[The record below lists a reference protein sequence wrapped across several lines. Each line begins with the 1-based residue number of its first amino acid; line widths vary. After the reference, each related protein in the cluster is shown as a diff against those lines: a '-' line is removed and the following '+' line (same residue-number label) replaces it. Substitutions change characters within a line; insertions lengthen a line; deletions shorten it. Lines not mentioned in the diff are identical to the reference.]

1 MRSRFL
7 KHSDVQIILQRLGL
21 PLIDLAY
28 GQPLQTI
35 EEDDHESEHVVVPVE
50 VVDVDAEPSVSTEST
65 LQQFGA
71 QLVAAAAAGDPGHGP
86 GGGGG
91 GDGVLCRVERMPK
104 NKWGLGRLPQKDLCV
119 MTETD
124 FRNMTHARA
133 AVVGAQACKSLA
145 KTTHALAQL
154 RKLKRQALAQVT
166 KTSKQMKLAQDS
178 QSQPQ
183 PSSLELVVAKSGKRL
198 TSASILALGIRRN
211 LTHIAAAD
219 VGALLLRDLSG
230 STVLRAEV
238 RTGASVNACMKEF
251 ADNALAKLR
260 APPAAD
266 GDGGHDHA
274 HVSDD
279 DLADLSYSGEWHL
292 VFISVR
298 ADATNSNI
306 WRREKL
312 HVCEAQMGLV
322 CKSVT
327 SYPVHA
333 EDFLRTKRCMCQ
345 PQYRL
350 LGYDYINKFLVLV
363 VFVATLC
370 VRSDLQVV
378 TGSTAEHC
386 AGIMQK
392 QLNSIGVPSVADLLA
407 DMDTEKP

>member
-1 MRSRFL
+1 M
-7 KHSDVQIILQRLGL
+7 
-21 PLIDLAY
+21 
-28 GQPLQTI
+28 
-35 EEDDHESEHVVVPVE
+35 
-50 VVDVDAEPSVSTEST
+50 
-65 LQQFGA
+65 
-71 QLVAAAAAGDPGHGP
+71 
-86 GGGGG
+86 
-91 GDGVLCRVERMPK
+91 
-104 NKWGLGRLPQKDLCV
+104 
-119 MTETD
+119 
-124 FRNMTHARA
+124 
-133 AVVGAQACKSLA
+133 
-145 KTTHALAQL
+145 
-154 RKLKRQALAQVT
+154 
-166 KTSKQMKLAQDS
+166 
-178 QSQPQ
+178 
-183 PSSLELVVAKSGKRL
+183 
-198 TSASILALGIRRN
+198 
-211 LTHIAAAD
+211 
-219 VGALLLRDLSG
+219 
-230 STVLRAEV
+230 
-238 RTGASVNACMKEF
+238 NACVKEF

-266 GDGGHDHA
+266 GDGGHA

-279 DLADLSYSGEWHL
+279 DLADLSYGGEWHL

-333 EDFLRTKRCMCQ
+333 EDFLRTKRCICQ